1 MRSVFFS
8 WLQTLEEELFGN
20 NEESPAFVEFLE
32 FLGEKIEL
40 HNFKGWAS
48 ERGLKAINTPTPC
61 LTLMPC
67 QLQSVSAMTAVLLPW
82 WRISCQTRFWLCL
95 QFPRRAGRDSRA
107 DRHRI
112 RLLQL
117 PQQGGHVPCVHKAA
131 LHRGGHPA
139 GTVIGPEASTPSMI
153 QYKPSDKFAY
163 GCPGATFLHVAHR
176 TQTNCICMKK
186 SWVWIT
192 LNPILYCLHFQAAFL
207 LASDL

>member
-1 MRSVFFS
+1 MRSVFS
-8 WLQTLEEELFGN
+8 WLQTSEEELFGN
-20 NEESPAFVEFLE
+20 NDESPAFVEFLE

-48 ERGLKAINTPTPC
+48 ECGLKAVNTPTPC
-61 LTLMPC
+61 LTLTPC
-67 QLQSVSAMTAVLLPW
+67 QLQSVSVMTPVLLPW

-117 PQQGGHVPCVHKAA
+117 PQQGDHVPCVHKAA

-139 GTVIGPEASTPSMI
+139 GTLIGPEASAPFMI
-153 QYKPSDKFAY
+153 HHKPSD
-163 GCPGATFLHVAHR
+163 
-176 TQTNCICMKK
+176 
-186 SWVWIT
+186 
-192 LNPILYCLHFQAAFL
+192 
-207 LASDL
+207 